1 MIGLFVGG
9 YILIGIIYVVILEFK
24 FNAFEEAIERTTGE
38 EYDGD
43 NLPLMFFKGLLQFM
57 FMLNWPIA
65 ILLMA
70 VYAIYVVNERK
81 SPT

>member
-9 YILIGIIYVVILEFK
+9 YILIGIIYVVIMEFK
-24 FNAFEEAIERTTGE
+24 FDAFEEAIEQTTGE
-38 EYDGD
+38 GYDGD

-65 ILLMA
+65 ILLMT
-70 VYAIYVVNERK
+70 VYAIYAARK